1 MVTHLSQS
9 FQNSLR
15 LRLLH
20 AYIIIGSCLTLRNK
34 RLPCFRK
41 ALRQKAANALTG
53 TVRISQDNYPAFFI
67 RSLNLAQSIGCQGKA
82 AGFDSIRLQRLTNCH
97 RIHFSFYYEHF
108 LKHQINSTLIS

>member
-53 TVRISQDNYPAFFI
+53 TVRISQDNYPAF
-67 RSLNLAQSIGCQGKA
+67 LYAASIWRKV
-82 AGFDSIRLQRLTNCH
+82 
-97 RIHFSFYYEHF
+97 
-108 LKHQINSTLIS
+108 